1 MKSRSH
7 LVRQIFSLFALVRVQ
22 NVLLLSIAF
31 ILTAKYIFAPDESF
45 KQLLSNINFDILLI
59 STTLCIA
66 SGYIIN
72 SFYDYQKDLINR
84 PQKTLIEQEVDL
96 KKRLYLYFFLN
107 FAAVFL
113 AGLISW
119 RAALFFSVYIFFIWL
134 YSHKIQHFALLGNL
148 TATLLSILPF
158 FVIFLYFKKFN
169 HFIFA
174 HAVFLFLLLL
184 IKDIIKNFINLK
196 GDLAQGHQTLPVKYG
211 ENKAKA
217 LLLLISLLLMAT
229 MWHLNNFAVLGDMK
243 YYFYIFSILYFSGLI
258 IFLKSE
264 NIKIYKYFYG
274 LIKILLVLGVFSIIL
289 VKKQGYITN

>member
-84 PQKTLIEQEVDL
+84 PEKTLIEQQIDL

-107 FAAVFL
+107 FTAVLL

-134 YSHKIQHFALLGNL
+134 YSHKIQHYALLGNL

-158 FVIFLYFKKFN
+158 FVIFLYFKKFD

-196 GDLAQGHQTLPVKYG
+196 GDLAQGHQTLPIKYG
-211 ENKAKA
+211 ENKTKFILLIISI
-217 LLLLISLLLMAT
+217 LLLFT
-229 MWHLNNFAVLGDMK
+229 MIYLNSFSVLGDMK
-243 YYFYIFSILYFSGLI
+243 YYFYIFSVVYFTGLTV
-258 IFLKSE
+258 FLKTD
-264 NIKIYKYFYG
+264 NVKVYKYFYA
-274 LIKILLVLGVFSIIL
+274 LIKFLLVMGVFSIML
-289 VKKQGYITN
+289 VKKQSFSFS